1 MLAELTSE
9 MAILKE
15 QTTMLAA
22 AIDQS
27 MADLDSQFEPFLQEV
42 ETK

>member
-1 MLAELTSE
+1 MQR
-9 MAILKE
+9 KNKV
-15 QTTMLAA
+15 MLAA